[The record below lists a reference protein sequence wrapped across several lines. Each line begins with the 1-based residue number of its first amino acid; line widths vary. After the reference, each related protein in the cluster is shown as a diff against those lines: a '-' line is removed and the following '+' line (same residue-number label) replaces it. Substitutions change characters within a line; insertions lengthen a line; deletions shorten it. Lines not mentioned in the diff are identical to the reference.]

1 MKNAGSQGEKAP
13 IFLMAY
19 MAMGGILGDIGTS
32 PLYVMAIVF
41 GEINPTRE
49 NVMGVLSLIT
59 LSFLFLTLKYAYLA
73 LNLDN
78 EGEGGTFALLTLI
91 KKQVKALEVEGLAN
105 RRVFFILSMAT
116 VLSLFCGALLLSDGI
131 ITPSISVLSAF
142 EGIRVVFPGLASWV
156 VPLTVVILVVLFSIQ
171 SRGTEKIARLFSPVI
186 VLWFSAIAVLGWL
199 NILKAPWILE
209 ALNPKYALVFLAH
222 KPVAVTFA
230 VMGIVFLCITGGEAM
245 YADMSHYSRGGI
257 RLAWAVAAFCLL
269 SNYFG
274 QGAFL
279 LRTAHHE
286 NLFFALS
293 YAQGEKAYFAM
304 LVLATLAAIIASQ
317 AIITGSYT
325 TYKLAMELHYLP
337 RLEIK
342 STSPRYPGQ
351 IYIAPVNWV
360 MMAACL
366 FTVLFFKS
374 SAALGAAYGLA
385 VTGAFIG
392 NTLNMA
398 GCLYLRHY
406 QEPVDFLKYVPLF
419 LLFLLFDTTY
429 FGSNLGKIPT
439 GGWFPLMVCAF
450 LAATMVSWYRGSY
463 LLYNRLPKE
472 TRRGFMDRLK
482 DQDLTLLPGVSV
494 YMARDPERVPPS
506 LILEAREGALRQQ
519 ILLVT
524 VITQSHPWG
533 VDYEKRLLGKVA
545 HEGVEVY
552 EVMIEKG
559 YMRSFVHVPHVL
571 DSLDFP
577 DQRRYVFGDWQVTVP
592 MPPRKNFLLR
602 YFAFIYRLVPPIRT
616 RFLIPREEVVYIG
629 GDVELSLGR

>member
-1 MKNAGSQGEKAP
+1 MKNAEPRGKTSTL
-13 IFLMAY
+13 LMAY

-41 GEINPTRE
+41 GEIKPTRE

-73 LNLDN
+73 LKLDN
-78 EGEGGTFALLTLI
+78 EGEGGTFALLTLT
-91 KKQVKALEVEGLAN
+91 KKEAKALRERGLAD
-105 RRVFFILSMAT
+105 RRVLFIVSMAT
-116 VLSLFCGALLLSDGI
+116 ILSLFCGALLLSDGI

-142 EGIRVVFPGLASWV
+142 EGIQVVFPRLHPWV
-156 VPLTVVILVVLFSIQ
+156 VPLTVVVLVALFSIQ
-171 SRGTEKIARLFSPVI
+171 RRGTEKIAHLFSPVM

-199 NILKAPWILE
+199 NILKTPWVLE
-209 ALNPKYALVFLAH
+209 ALNPRYAFLFLAH
-222 KPVAVTFA
+222 KPLAVTFA

-245 YADMSHYSRGGI
+245 YADMSHYSRAGI
-257 RLAWAVAAFCLL
+257 RLAWAMAAFCLL

-293 YAQGEKAYFAM
+293 YAEGEKVYFAM

-351 IYIAPVNWV
+351 IYIAPVNWL
-360 MMAACL
+360 MMVACL

-398 GCLYLRHY
+398 GGLYLRNY
-406 QEPVDFLKYVPLF
+406 REPGDFLKYVPLF
-419 LLFLLFDTTY
+419 LLFLVFDTTF

-439 GGWFPLMVCAF
+439 GGWFPLVVCAF
-450 LAATMVSWYRGSY
+450 LAATMVSWYKGSH
-463 LLYNRLPKE
+463 LLYRRLPKE
-472 TRRGFMDRLK
+472 TRREFMERLK
-482 DQDLTLLPGVSV
+482 ERDIAPLPGVRV
-494 YMARDPERVPPS
+494 YMARDPEKVPPS
-506 LILEAREGALRQQ
+506 LILEAQEGVLWEQMV
-519 ILLVT
+519 LVT

-533 VDYEKRLLGKVA
+533 VDYEKRLLGRVCQ
-545 HEGVEVY
+545 ERVEVY

-577 DQRRYVFGDWQVTVP
+577 PERRYVFGDWQVTVP
-592 MPPRKNFLLR
+592 MPPRRNLLLR
-602 YFAFIYRLVPPIRT
+602 YFSFLYRVVPPIRA
-616 RFLIPREEVVYIG
+616 RFLIPREEVVYVG
-629 GDVELSLGR
+629 GDVELSLKG

>member
-1 MKNAGSQGEKAP
+1 MKDRISVAGKAP
-13 IFLMAY
+13 VFLMAY

-32 PLYVMAIVF
+32 PLYVMSIVF
-41 GEINPTRE
+41 GEIKPSRE

-73 LNLDN
+73 LRLDN

-91 KKQVKALEVEGLAN
+91 KRQAKALKEGGLAN
-105 RRVFFILSMAT
+105 GKVLFIVGMAT
-116 VLSLFCGALLLSDGI
+116 VSSLLCGALLLSDGI

-142 EGIRVVFPGLASWV
+142 EGIQVVYPRFHPWV
-156 VPLTVVILVVLFSIQ
+156 VPLTVVVLVALFSIQ
-171 SRGTEKIARLFSPVI
+171 RKGTEKIARLFSPVM

-199 NILKAPWILE
+199 NIVKVPWVLE
-209 ALNPKYALVFLAH
+209 ALNPKYALLFLIH
-222 KPVAVTFA
+222 KPVAITFV

-245 YADMSHYSRGGI
+245 YADMSHYSRSGI
-257 RLAWAVAAFCLL
+257 RLAWGIAAFSLL

-274 QGAFL
+274 QGAYL
-279 LRTAHHE
+279 IMTKHHK

-293 YAQGEKAYFAM
+293 YGQGEAVYFAM
-304 LVLATLAAIIASQ
+304 LILATLAAIIASQ

-337 RLEIK
+337 RVEIK

-351 IYIAPVNWV
+351 IYIAPVNWL
-360 MMAACL
+360 MMVACL

-385 VTGAFIG
+385 VTGAFVG

-398 GCLYLRHY
+398 GCLYLRNY
-406 QEPVDFLKYVPLF
+406 QEPLGFLKYVPLF
-419 LLFLLFDTTY
+419 ILFLFFDLAF

-439 GGWFPLMVCAF
+439 GGWFPLLVCTF
-450 LAATMVSWYRGSY
+450 LAATMVSWYRGSH
-463 LLYNRLPKE
+463 LLYRSLPKE
-472 TRRGFMDRLK
+472 GRKEFVERLK
-482 DQDLTLLPGVSV
+482 DLSVAALPGSSV

-506 LILEAREGALRQQ
+506 LIMEAQEGVLREQVV
-519 ILLVT
+519 LVT
-524 VITQSHPWG
+524 IITQSHPWG
-533 VDYEKRLLGKVA
+533 VTYDKRLLGRLADGK
-545 HEGVEVY
+545 VEVY
-552 EVMIEKG
+552 EVLIEKG

-577 DQRRYVFGDWQVTVP
+577 DRRRYVFGDWQVSVP
-592 MPPRKNFLLR
+592 MPPKKNLLLR
-602 YFAFIYRLVPPIRT
+602 YFAFLYRVVPPMRA

-629 GDVELSLGR
+629 GDVELDLRK